1 MKSFLNWKKVRII
14 NKGFVMDI
22 IKNTEDNAPFILV
35 VDDIL
40 RNLQVIGNILE
51 EEGYEISVATN
62 GEEALEI
69 VHEETPDLILLDVMM
84 PGMNGFE
91 VCRRLKG
98 MEKVK
103 EIPVIFLTAK
113 TETEDI
119 IKGFEIGG
127 IDYISKPFKKEELL
141 IRIKT
146 HLQLKFSKEIIVNK
160 NIRLEQ
166 LNKEKNEFLGIAAH
180 DLKNPLSTIKGYA
193 ELMEIDAANMSS
205 DEIIEFAGQIKSMSQ
220 YMFQIIIDLLD
231 MNAIEEGKMKMN
243 PVDFEVVTVVM
254 NGLSK
259 FTAPSQKK
267 NINIKFE
274 PESYSLSAFA
284 DVGRTQQVLDNL
296 VSNALKFS
304 PFDKNIYVKTY
315 PFDMERICIEVKDE
329 GPGISEEDQKM
340 LFGKFT
346 KLSARPTGNENSTG
360 LGLSIV
366 KKIVENMSGMIWCES
381 TLGEGASF
389 KFTLPSSK

>member
-1 MKSFLNWKKVRII
+1 MN
-14 NKGFVMDI
+14 N
-22 IKNTEDNAPFILV
+22 IKDTEVHTPFILV

-69 VHEETPDLILLDVMM
+69 VGEELPDLILLDVMM
-84 PGMNGFE
+84 PGINGFE
-91 VCRRLKG
+91 VCKLLKK
-98 MEKVK
+98 MDKAKDV
-103 EIPVIFLTAK
+103 PVIFLTAK
-113 TETEDI
+113 SETEDI

-127 IDYISKPFKKEELL
+127 VDFISKPFKKEELL

-146 HLQLKFSKEIIVNK
+146 HLQLKFSNELIIQK
-160 NIRLEQ
+160 NARLEQ
-166 LNKEKNEFLGIAAH
+166 LNIEKNEFLGIAAH

-193 ELMEIDAANMSS
+193 ELMELDAANMTV
-205 DEIIEFAGQIKSMSQ
+205 DEIIEFANQIKSMSQ
-220 YMFQIIIDLLD
+220 YMFQIILDLLD

-243 PVDFEVVTVVM
+243 PLDFEVVTVIM

-274 PESYSLSAFA
+274 PDSYSLKAYA

-304 PFDKNIYVKTY
+304 PFDKNIYVKAYSYDTDTIY
-315 PFDMERICIEVKDE
+315 IEVKDE
-329 GPGISEEDQKM
+329 GPGISKEDQRK

-346 KLSARPTGNENSTG
+346 KLSARPTANENSTG

-366 KKIVENMSGMIWCES
+366 KKIVENMGGKIWCES
-381 TLGEGASF
+381 TLGKGASF
-389 KFTLPSSK
+389 IFTLPSST

>member
-1 MKSFLNWKKVRII
+1 
-14 NKGFVMDI
+14 
-22 IKNTEDNAPFILV
+22 V

-51 EEGYEISVATN
+51 EEGYEISVATS
-62 GEEALEI
+62 GKEAIEMIEEDI
-69 VHEETPDLILLDVMM
+69 PDLILLDVMM
-84 PGMNGFE
+84 PEMNGFE
-91 VCRRLKG
+91 VCKYLKG

-103 EIPVIFLTAK
+103 DVPVIFLTAK

-119 IKGFEIGG
+119 IKGFELGG
-127 IDYISKPFKKEELL
+127 VDYISKPFKKEELL
-141 IRIKT
+141 VRIKT
-146 HLQLKFSKEIIVNK
+146 HLQLKLSKELIIEKNK
-160 NIRLEQ
+160 RLEQ

-193 ELMEIDAANMSS
+193 ELMEVDAANMT
-205 DEIIEFAGQIKSMSQ
+205 EEETIEYAAQIKSMSE

-243 PVDFEVVTVVM
+243 PVDFEVVTVIM
-254 NGLSK
+254 NGISK

-274 PESYSLSAFA
+274 PDNYALSAYA
-284 DVGRTQQVLDNL
+284 DVGRTLQVLDNL
-296 VSNALKFS
+296 VSNAIKFS
-304 PFDKNIYVKTY
+304 PFDKNIYVRAY
-315 PFDMERICIEVKDE
+315 PYNTDNICIEVQDE
-329 GPGISEEDQKM
+329 GPGISEEDKKK

-346 KLSARPTGNENSTG
+346 KLTARPTANENSTG

-366 KKIVENMSGMIWCES
+366 KKIIENMGGTIWCES
-381 TLGEGASF
+381 NLGEGASF

>member
-1 MKSFLNWKKVRII
+1 
-14 NKGFVMDI
+14 MDI

-51 EEGYEISVATN
+51 DEGYEISVATN

-69 VHEETPDLILLDVMM
+69 VQEEIPDLILLDVMM

-91 VCRRLKG
+91 VCRRLKE
-98 MEKVK
+98 MEKIK

-127 IDYISKPFKKEELL
+127 VDYISKPFKKEELL

-243 PVDFEVVTVVM
+243 PVDFEVVTVIM

-315 PFDMERICIEVKDE
+315 PFDMERVCIEIKDE
-329 GPGISEEDQKM
+329 GPGISEEDQKK

-346 KLSARPTGNENSTG
+346 KANS
-360 LGLSIV
+360 
-366 KKIVENMSGMIWCES
+366 KAYWE
-381 TLGEGASF
+381 
-389 KFTLPSSK
+389 

>member
-1 MKSFLNWKKVRII
+1 
-14 NKGFVMDI
+14 MDI

-51 EEGYEISVATN
+51 DEGYEISVATN

-69 VHEETPDLILLDVMM
+69 VQEEIPDLILLDVMM

-91 VCRRLKG
+91 VCRRLKE
-98 MEKVK
+98 MEKIK

-127 IDYISKPFKKEELL
+127 VDYISKPFKKEELL

-146 HLQLKFSKEIIVNK
+146 HLQLKFSKEIIVQK

-243 PVDFEVVTVVM
+243 PVDFEVVTVIM

-284 DVGRTQQVLDNL
+284 DEGRTQQVLDNL

-315 PFDMERICIEVKDE
+315 PFDMERVCIEIKDE
-329 GPGISEEDQKM
+329 GPGISEEDQKK

-346 KLSARPTGNENSTG
+346 KLTARPTGNENSTG

-366 KKIVENMSGMIWCES
+366 KKIVENMGGMIWCES